1 MKMTSKCLF
10 MGLVSRPS
18 FKDPSK
24 MTHMVGFADGID
36 SLRIYVDDAMCA
48 RFSQIPQLTKL
59 EVEIDYSPN
68 TQRMNIL
75 SFQEVDA

>member
-1 MKMTSKCLF
+1 MKMKATCLF

-24 MTHMVGFADGID
+24 MTYMVGFADGID
-36 SLRIYVDDAMCA
+36 SLRIYIDDMMCA
-48 RFSQIPQLTKL
+48 RFSQVQPLTKL
-59 EVEIDYSPN
+59 EVEFDYSPN

>member
-1 MKMTSKCLF
+1 MKMASKCLF
-10 MGLVSRPS
+10 MGLASRPS

-36 SLRIYVDDAMCA
+36 SLRVYVDDAMCD
-48 RFSQIPQLTKL
+48 RFSKL
-59 EVEIDYSPN
+59 EPLTRLIVEFDYSPN

-75 SFQEVDA
+75 SFQEVEA